1 MVNKILNIS
10 LVKKVLKK
18 NRPVCI
24 FCSQM
29 IIYKRNF
36 DEDRHFFNK
45 KKKENVFIKYMKI
58 LENVRNII
66 KKIFNSELTYS
77 KRYLQAE
84 NKRQKEGFQCFHA
97 PLIFFE

>member
-1 MVNKILNIS
+1 MKID
-10 LVKKVLKK
+10 
-18 NRPVCI
+18 I
-24 FCSQM
+24 FL
-29 IIYKRNF
+29 IK
-36 DEDRHFFNK
+36 E
-45 KKKENVFIKYMKI
+45 KENVFIKYMKT

>member
-1 MVNKILNIS
+1 M
-10 LVKKVLKK
+10 KK
-18 NRPVCI
+18 NRPVWI
-24 FCSQM
+24 FCSQI

-36 DEDRHFFNK
+36 DEDRHIFN

-58 LENVRNII
+58 LENVTNII

-84 NKRQKEGFQCFHA
+84 NKGQKEGFQCFYA
-97 PLIFFE
+97 PLILFE

>member
-1 MVNKILNIS
+1 M
-10 LVKKVLKK
+10 KK
-18 NRPVCI
+18 NRPVSI
-24 FCSQM
+24 FCSQI

-36 DEDRHFFNK
+36 DEDRHIFN

-58 LENVRNII
+58 LKNVTNII

-84 NKRQKEGFQCFHA
+84 NKRQKEGFQCFYA
-97 PLIFFE
+97 PLILFE